1 MSRQYSSRADGSPFS
16 GQTIEAVWQKG
27 QAASGDSSLKKDTC
41 GAKMQRQMY
50 GKTSSTFGWEVD
62 HIKPV
67 ALGGS
72 DHIDNLQPLQWE
84 NNRFKSDKYPGKF
97 CKVTYN

>member
-1 MSRQYSSRADGSPFS
+1 MSRQHGSKVDGSPFS
-16 GQTIEAVWQKG
+16 QQTIEAVWQKG
-27 QAASGDSSLKKDTC
+27 QTVFGNPSVKKDIC
-41 GAKMQRQMY
+41 GAQMQRNLY
-50 GKTSSTFGWEVD
+50 GKASTFGWEID

-84 NNRFKSDKYPGKF
+84 NNRFKSNKYPGKF